1 MALWDDPQTFIQ
13 GMFAP
18 PGYRGAGPTFSTPA
32 PAPDPVQEVVAQ
44 SIQAMGPDTGSGEGT
59 APSQLTAVPQKGVV
73 PATQPGNF
81 DLFAGQ
87 GRGGFGQGSTGSQGE
102 SFDPYQTQDKG
113 RSATVF

>member
-1 MALWDDPQTFIQ
+1 
-13 GMFAP
+13 MFAP
-18 PGYRGAGPTFSTPA
+18 PTYRGAGPTFSTLHLRLTL
-32 PAPDPVQEVVAQ
+32 QEVVAQ